1 MPYVCCH
8 SSDLPIFTLFERDVK
23 PARRLGF
30 PDPDWWISFGQGR
43 LDDVGSKWPGYSIF
57 EP

>member
-1 MPYVCCH
+1 MCCH

-30 PDPDWWISFGQGR
+30 PDPDWWISFGQRR